1 MYEITEKSKFQDGI
15 VLLYMAKN
23 ENYRCIY
30 IEIKIMAEWHQSIY
44 YIQCVWTDEVIEAIQ
59 YTMAFF
65 LHWHWNTESFE
76 CIVSLF

>member
-1 MYEITEKSKFQDGI
+1 MSFELAFFLLMLSLFAFTNILQHYMYEITEKSKFQDGI

-44 YIQCVWTDEVIEAIQ
+44 YIQCV
-59 YTMAFF
+59 
-65 LHWHWNTESFE
+65 
-76 CIVSLF
+76 